1 LKYLCSFFHLR
12 MHDQSEQACHML
24 GIFFSLLTCK
34 KSWNKQNDAW
44 EISDIMCFW
53 FKNTRNKDPNKFF
66 SKNLIFF
73 HKSLSWSSFWLF
85 SRTTSLMFHLLAT
98 DCSALRGGSS
108 WLADRLKILD
118 DEALLESSGNASS
131 LYKMFDT
138 ECTK

>member
-1 LKYLCSFFHLR
+1 
-12 MHDQSEQACHML
+12 
-24 GIFFSLLTCK
+24 
-34 KSWNKQNDAW
+34 
-44 EISDIMCFW
+44 
-53 FKNTRNKDPNKFF
+53 
-66 SKNLIFF
+66 
-73 HKSLSWSSFWLF
+73 
-85 SRTTSLMFHLLAT
+85 MFHLLAT